1 MLRNRVGKH
10 LSIGIVLLASLTL
23 SANPAAAGNAKGDDY
38 VAGVVPATFKKEWKF
53 DDWNVWAT
61 EYGTCMALEQDT
73 LGYAAYHVWGFEQSP
88 GSRLTMYFGSI
99 ENAQPQTVQLSWN
112 NGGDFDYDAQV
123 KHLRDWDA
131 YEISLQAN
139 ALSVFPRQLTVVAH
153 VNGERVFLNVY
164 NSMDR
169 LRKAMTECLA
179 WQQAN

>member
-1 MLRNRVGKH
+1 MGLPKH
-10 LSIGIVLLASLTL
+10 IAAGIALAL
-23 SANPAAAGNAKGDDY
+23 SALAVSPASAGKSKEADTY
-38 VAGVVPATFKKEWKF
+38 VAGVQPASVKKWSF

-61 EYGTCMALEQDT
+61 PYGTCMALEQDSIGWPT
-73 LGYAAYHVWGFEQSP
+73 YHVWGFEQSP

-99 ENAQPQTVQLSWN
+99 ENAQPQTVQMSWN

-139 ALSVFPRQLTVVAH
+139 ALSVFPRQLNVAATINGKVV
-153 VNGERVFLNVY
+153 FINVY

-169 LRKAMTECLA
+169 LRRAMAECLA
-179 WQQAN
+179 FQQGN

>member
-1 MLRNRVGKH
+1 MFRLLKVLFSVG
-10 LSIGIVLLASLTL
+10 SVLAATLALPG
-23 SANPAAAGNAKGDDY
+23 PAAAAKDDDTY
-38 VAGVVPATFKKEWKF
+38 VAGVEPAYLKKWSF

-73 LGYAAYHVWGFEQSP
+73 LGYQTYHVWGFEQSP

-99 ENAQPQTVQLSWN
+99 QNARPQTVQISWN
-112 NGGDFDYDAQV
+112 TGKGDFDYDAQV
-123 KHLRDWDA
+123 KHLREWDA

-153 VNGERVFLNVY
+153 VGGERVFLNVY

-169 LRKAMTECLA
+169 LRKAMAECLA
-179 WQQAN
+179 WQEAH